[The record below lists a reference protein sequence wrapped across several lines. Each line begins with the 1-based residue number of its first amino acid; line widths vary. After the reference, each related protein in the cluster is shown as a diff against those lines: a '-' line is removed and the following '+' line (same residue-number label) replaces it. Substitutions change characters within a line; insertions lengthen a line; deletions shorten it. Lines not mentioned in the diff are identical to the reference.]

1 MKTDLQCGRPGL
13 GRMQRGTDGEAK
25 DGQTVVLKK
34 GPSWGRT
41 RHAEQAGRKDK
52 WGSGTPPSRAVW
64 SGRSAQGMGESS
76 LTCHVTLCV
85 WSLPPGAWKVSWT
98 RSGSSSDDDP
108 YSARLSNLPTDT
120 QPRPRP
126 SVSLFPCHLETT
138 WLAGLKGTGA
148 FCRHGASCEL

>member
-1 MKTDLQCGRPGL
+1 MADQALEGCSGVQMGRQRMGRQWCSRRAHPG
-13 GRMQRGTDGEAK
+13 E
-25 DGQTVVLKK
+25 
-34 GPSWGRT
+34 GPGMPT

-108 YSARLSNLPTDT
+108 DSARLSNLPTDT